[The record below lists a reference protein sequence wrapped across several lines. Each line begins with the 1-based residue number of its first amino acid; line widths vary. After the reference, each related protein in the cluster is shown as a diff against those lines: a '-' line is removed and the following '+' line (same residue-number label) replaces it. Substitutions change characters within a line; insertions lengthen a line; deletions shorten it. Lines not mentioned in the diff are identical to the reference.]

1 MRRRRLVIG
10 KRWFPAPRAGLEPAG
25 SLATQQ
31 LHDDREDAP
40 ANEDLRRNERR
51 NGVEW
56 SGVEWSGVEWNRV
69 EWSGVEWSGVE
80 WSQAE
85 PIQVKFRAA
94 KDGYHVQPR
103 AVTLSSRPL
112 CD

>member
-1 MRRRRLVIG
+1 M
-10 KRWFPAPRAGLEPAG
+10 ARAQRGVGG
-25 SLATQQ
+25 SSGSASYLQA
-31 LHDDREDAP
+31 
-40 ANEDLRRNERR
+40 ANQSSRVEWS
-51 NGVEW
+51 GVEW